1 MATLLTQARIVLEAG
16 PGTTLSTLVRQA
28 STVAGSAITISS
40 LGHPLDATP
49 EAAALAAA
57 AGELWLAGVDVDWEA
72 FAALP
77 APLPLIEKH

>member
-1 MATLLTQARIVLEAG
+1 MLEVG

-28 STVAGSAITISS
+28 ASTAGSATTISS

-57 AGELWLAGVDVDWEA
+57 AGEIWLTGTDVDWEA
-72 FAALP
+72 FAAIGDGARSTAAFHL
-77 APLPLIEKH
+77 